1 MALDLLEVSL
11 LDAPSLSLLS
21 GEAVSFDPATPTNE
35 HQIKKRIL
43 NRFSP
48 KYEVTT

>member
-21 GEAVSFDPATPTNE
+21 EAVSFDPATPTNE
-35 HQIKKRIL
+35 HQIKKSIL